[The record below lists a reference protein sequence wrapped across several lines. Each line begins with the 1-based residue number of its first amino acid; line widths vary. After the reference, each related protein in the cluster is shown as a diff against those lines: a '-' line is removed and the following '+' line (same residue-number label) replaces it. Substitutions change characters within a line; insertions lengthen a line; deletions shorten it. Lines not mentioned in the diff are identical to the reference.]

1 MIDLEALESNIKKNN
16 LKNVYI
22 FTGLDELLIKEGIDN
37 IINSSLDE
45 SFRELNLIKLDGLT
59 VEFSNIRDNCET
71 MPFMSDKK
79 VVLVYRADFLKDK
92 TDASGKALYNDIK
105 SYIKDVP
112 DHCVLIM
119 YYLLNDKR
127 DRAEKNSKLKTLGNS
142 AEIVKADKLR
152 GEKLYKKV
160 KEIFDEKH
168 TDIGRVELRYFC
180 ELVDNNFTVIEREV
194 EKLSSYCNGKNIT
207 KEDIVK
213 LLPKREDEDVFDLV
227 EFLSIKKPEKAIDLM
242 NELIMK
248 GEAITK
254 ILSLVENQMN
264 MLLKVKIL
272 IDEKKSKD
280 QIAKEIGRPSF
291 VAEKLIN
298 QSRKFSYGAIQFAMK
313 RCVETEKILK
323 SSSND
328 KKMEMELLFLDISLK
343 K

>member
-298 QSRKFSYGAIQFAMK
+298 QSRKFSYGAIQFSMK